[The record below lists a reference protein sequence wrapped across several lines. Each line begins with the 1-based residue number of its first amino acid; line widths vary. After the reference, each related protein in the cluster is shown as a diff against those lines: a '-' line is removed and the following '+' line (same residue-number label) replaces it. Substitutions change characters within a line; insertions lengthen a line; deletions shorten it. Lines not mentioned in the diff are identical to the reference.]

1 MTQTA
6 EQKLADQVAQ
16 AHSSGQKLRIIGG
29 GTRQSLGNS
38 CDIATTVSTSELN
51 GISLYEPGALTIVA
65 GAGTPVADIENAL
78 AADGQRLPF
87 EPMDHC
93 GLLGSKGTPTI
104 GGVVACNVSG
114 PARIQAG
121 ACRDSLIGVR
131 MIDGTGT
138 IIKNGGRV
146 MKNVTGYDLVKLAS
160 GSFGTLGVLT
170 EVAFKVL
177 PASES
182 TATLKIHG
190 LDDEAAVAA
199 LSKALTAPYDVSGA
213 AHITAQ
219 DTKDAT
225 TLVRLQG
232 FKKSVAYRADQLKEL
247 LGKSGDVSVVT
258 APKQNAMLWKTVR
271 DVEAFHK
278 MDTAVWR
285 ISVAPSD
292 GPKVAQALRNM
303 TDTQVMYDWGGGLV
317 WASVPYGTDVRS
329 ALTGID
335 GYAVCIRDQGTS
347 AESVVPQNAA
357 IARIEQNLRSKF
369 DPKGILNTGIMG

>member
-1 MTQTA
+1 MIHKV
-6 EQKLADQVAQ
+6 EQKLADQVLQ
-16 AHSSGQKLRIIGG
+16 ANSNGRKLRIIGG

-38 CDIATTVSTSELN
+38 CDIATTISTADLN

-78 AADGQRLPF
+78 AAEGQRLPF
-87 EPMDHC
+87 EPMDHR

-104 GGVVACNVSG
+104 GGVVACNISG

-131 MIDGTGT
+131 MIDGTGS

-146 MKNVTGYDLVKLAS
+146 MKNVTGYDLVKLAC
-160 GSFGTLGVLT
+160 GSYGTLGVLT

-177 PASES
+177 PAPEA
-182 TATLKIHG
+182 TATIKIQG
-190 LDDEAAVAA
+190 LTDEAAVATLSQA
-199 LSKALTAPYDVSGA
+199 LSAPYDVSGA

-232 FKKSVAYRADQLKEL
+232 FKKSVAYRSDQLKQL
-247 LGKSGDVSVVT
+247 LGSSGDISVVT

-278 MDTAVWR
+278 TQTAVWR

-303 TDTQVMYDWGGGLV
+303 TDTQVVYDWGGGLV
-317 WASVPYGTDVRS
+317 WASVPYGTDVRTAMS
-329 ALTGID
+329 GVD
-335 GYAVCIRDQGTS
+335 GYAVCIRDQGAS
-347 AESVVPQNAA
+347 AQSVVPQNAA
-357 IARIEQNLRSKF
+357 IAKIEQGLRAMF